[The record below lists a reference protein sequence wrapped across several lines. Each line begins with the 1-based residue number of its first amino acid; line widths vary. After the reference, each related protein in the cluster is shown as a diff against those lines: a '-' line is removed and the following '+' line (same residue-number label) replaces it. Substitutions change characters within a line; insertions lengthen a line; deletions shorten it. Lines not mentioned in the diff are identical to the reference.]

1 MASAK
6 EINNNSN
13 TITQSGSKPELV
25 SKKEVNNLMQFTMKN
40 IPLSCINGIRRI
52 IVAEIPVV
60 GFKTAPH
67 AENQCEILVN
77 TTRFNNEIL
86 KHRLSCIPVHIKD
99 HRVTKTPAIPLEN
112 YELIVKKRNDTSDI
126 IYVTTEDFRILD
138 KNTGNFLSKAERD
151 DIFPHSEITGDYID
165 FVRLRPRFTS
175 GGEGEE
181 ISLKCAFSVMVP
193 ETSQYT
199 YNSTSRCFFTNTIDA
214 IGRNDGWE
222 AKAAEIKAANPDAD
236 MDFEKKNWMA
246 LEGNRYYKQNS
257 YDFQLKTIGVY
268 TNPELLNSACFVMI
282 NKLKTLL
289 DTYADKVIVSNS
301 ISTLPNAFDVKVKD
315 EDYTLGKVLADFLYA
330 NSVERTKR
338 LSYLGFIKE
347 HPHDNFIK
355 YTMSFGMEQV
365 EMSAVEQVIV
375 EAVNDA
381 IRLFE
386 TVKSLF

>member
-13 TITQSGSKPELV
+13 TMIQSGSKPELV
-25 SKKEVNNLMQFTMKN
+25 SKKEDNKLMKFTMKN
-40 IPLSCINGIRRI
+40 IPLSCINAIRRI
-52 IVAEIPVV
+52 IISEIPVV

-67 AENQCEILVN
+67 TENQCEILVN

-99 HRVTKTPAIPLEN
+99 NSVIKTPAIPLEN
-112 YELIVKKRNDTSDI
+112 YELEVHKKNDTSDI

-193 ETSQYT
+193 DSSQYT

-222 AKAAEIKAANPDAD
+222 AKAAEIKTANPDAD
-236 MDFEKKNWMA
+236 MEFEKKNWMA

-257 YDFQLKTIGVY
+257 YDFELKTLGVY
-268 TNPELLNSACFVMI
+268 TNQELLISACFVMI
-282 NKLKTLL
+282 DKLKTLL
-289 DTYADKVIVSNS
+289 DTYADKVIVSSS

-330 NSVERTKR
+330 NSVERTRR

-365 EMSAVEQVIV
+365 DSGVVEQVIG
-375 EAVNDA
+375 EAANDA
-381 IRLFE
+381 IQFFE
-386 TVKSLF
+386 NVKSLF